1 MHKLQIT
8 AIGEPTDVL
17 QLVEFQAPAPG
28 PGQVLVEVE
37 AATINAS
44 DFLYISGQYF
54 IIPQPPSDV
63 GAEGVGRVLAVGPGE
78 DESLVG
84 ARVLLLPTYRHGTWA
99 THVIAHATDVV
110 VVPDDIDTVQLAMVG
125 INPMTALL
133 LLRNYGDPSMPDRWI
148 GQTAGNSAVG
158 EYLIKLAQ
166 RFRWKTVS
174 VVRREAAAEL
184 VRSWGGDRV
193 VIDDENLESN
203 LVEALSDAELD
214 IVVDSVGGRAARQ
227 LAHHLRFGG
236 TLVSYA
242 ALSGQSASVSV
253 LELIGSH
260 VNWTGFWEI
269 NWLRRTDIEVVHSAY
284 RELVALVADG
294 TLSARVA
301 RTVQL
306 DDWKDAV
313 SLAQGDGGREGKV
326 VFVFDEQHR
335 SGR

>member
-8 AIGEPTDVL
+8 AIGEPADVL
-17 QLVEFQAPAPG
+17 ELVEFQAPAPG

-54 IIPQPPSDV
+54 ITPQPPSDV

-78 DESLVG
+78 NEALLG

-99 THVIAHATDVV
+99 THLIAHTADIV
-110 VVPDDIDTVQLAMVG
+110 VVPDDIDIVQLAMVG

-133 LLRNYGDPSMPDRWI
+133 LMRSYGDPSMPDRWI

-158 EYLIKLAQ
+158 EYLIKLAR
-166 RFRWKTVS
+166 RFGWKTVS
-174 VVRREAAAEL
+174 VVRRDAAAEL
-184 VRSWGGDRV
+184 VRGWGGDRV
-193 VIDDENLESN
+193 VIDDEDLESN
-203 LVEALSDAELD
+203 LAQSLGDAELD

-227 LAHHLRFGG
+227 LAHHLRFAG

-253 LELIGSH
+253 LELIGNH

-269 NWLRRTDIEVVHSAY
+269 NWLRRTDTEVVHSTY

-301 RTVQL
+301 GTMRL

-313 SLAQGDGGREGKV
+313 SLAQGGGGGEGKV

-335 SGR
+335 T

>member
-8 AIGEPTDVL
+8 AIGEPADVL
-17 QLVEFQAPAPG
+17 ELVEFHAPAPG

-54 IIPQPPSDV
+54 ITPQPPSDV
-63 GAEGVGRVLAVGPGE
+63 GAEGVGRVLAVGPG
-78 DESLVG
+78 DNESMVG
-84 ARVLLLPTYRHGTWA
+84 VRVLLLPTYRHGTWA
-99 THVIAHATDVV
+99 THLIANTTDIV

-133 LLRNYGDPSMPDRWI
+133 LLRNYGDPSTPDRWI

-166 RFRWKTVS
+166 RFGWKTVS

-184 VRSWGGDRV
+184 VRGWGGDRV

-203 LVEALSDAELD
+203 LAQSLSDAELD
-214 IVVDSVGGRAARQ
+214 IVVDSVGGGAARQ
-227 LAHHLRFGG
+227 LAQHLRFGG

-253 LELIGSH
+253 LELIGRH

-269 NWLRRTDIEVVHSAY
+269 NWLRRTDTEVVHSTY

-301 RTVQL
+301 GTMRL

-313 SLAQGDGGREGKV
+313 SLAQGGGGREGKV

-335 SGR
+335 T

>member
-1 MHKLQIT
+1 MRKLETT
-8 AIGEPTDVL
+8 AIGEPADVL
-17 QLVEFQAPAPG
+17 ELVEFQAPAPG

-54 IIPQPPSDV
+54 ITPQVPSDV

-78 DESLVG
+78 NESLVG

-99 THVIAHATDVV
+99 THLIAASTDIV

-125 INPMTALL
+125 INPMTALQM
-133 LLRNYGDPSMPDRWI
+133 LRNYGNPEMPDRWI

-158 EYLIKLAQ
+158 EYLIKLAR
-166 RFRWKTVS
+166 RFGWKTMS
-174 VVRREAAAEL
+174 VVRREAAAAQ
-184 VRSWGGDRV
+184 VRGWGGDRV
-193 VIDDENLESN
+193 VIDDEDLESN
-203 LVEALSDAELD
+203 LAQALSGTELD
-214 IVVDSVGGRAARQ
+214 IVVDSVGGRSARE

-253 LELIGSH
+253 LELIGRH
-260 VNWTGFWEI
+260 VDWTGFWLV
-269 NWLRRTDIEVVHSAY
+269 NWLRNTNTEVVHNTY
-284 RELVALVADG
+284 RELVALVGDG

-301 RTVQL
+301 RTVRL
-306 DDWKDAV
+306 EDWKDAV
-313 SLAQGDGGREGKV
+313 SLAQGDTGREGKV
-326 VFVFDEQHR
+326 VFVFDE
-335 SGR
+335 GG

>member
-8 AIGEPTDVL
+8 AIGEPADVL
-17 QLVEFQAPAPG
+17 ELVEFQAPAPG

-54 IIPQPPSDV
+54 ITPQVPSDV

-78 DESLVG
+78 NVSLVG
-84 ARVLLLPTYRHGTWA
+84 ARVLLIPTYRHGTWA
-99 THVIAHATDVV
+99 THLIADTTDIV

-158 EYLIKLAQ
+158 EYLIKLAR
-166 RFRWKTVS
+166 RFGWKTVS
-174 VVRREAAAEL
+174 VVRREAAAQL

-203 LVEALSDAELD
+203 LAESLGDAELD
-214 IVVDSVGGRAARQ
+214 VVVDSVGGPAARQ

-253 LELIGSH
+253 LELIGNH

-269 NWLRRTDIEVVHSAY
+269 NWLRRTDTEVVHSTY

-301 RTVQL
+301 RTVRL

-313 SLAQGDGGREGKV
+313 LGAQGDGGREGKI
-326 VFVFDEQHR
+326 VFAFDERH
-335 SGR
+335 GT